1 MSRVD
6 DLGVLEEIFGRR
18 GTGPLAGVVV
28 ADLSRVLAG
37 PYATMLLADMGAT
50 VIKVESTTGDDA
62 RAWVPP
68 HRDGES
74 TFFLSVNRNKQS
86 IALDFSDPAQLRVVE
101 RIIARA
107 DVLVENF
114 KPGGLR
120 RYGLDYDSVSAW
132 RPDLVYA
139 SITGFGTAGGADLP
153 GYDLLAQAL
162 SGMMSLTGS
171 ASGEPYRAGV
181 ALFDVITGLHAV
193 SGILGAFH
201 ERQGSG
207 TGQHVELNL
216 LTSALSGL
224 VNQSAAYVAGG
235 SVPTRMGNEH
245 PSLYPYEPFPTLDK
259 NMVIAV
265 GNNGQFARLCQCLG
279 APELAVDERFAT
291 VGARNANRVE
301 LRQLLIDGL
310 STRNAADW
318 FERLKAAQVPCAPIL
333 GVDEGVHFAEG
344 LGLEP
349 VVMAGFGEREI
360 PTVRH
365 PVDFSRTPVDYT
377 HAPPLLDGDRD
388 RVLAWLER
396 VEPEV
401 RKAS

>member
-1 MSRVD
+1 MSRFD

-349 VVMAGFGEREI
+349 VVMAGSGEREI

-377 HAPPLLDGDRD
+377 HAPPRLDGDRD

>member
-1 MSRVD
+1 MSRFD

-139 SITGFGTAGGADLP
+139 SITGFGTSGGADLP

-349 VVMAGFGEREI
+349 VVMAGSGEREI

-365 PVDFSRTPVDYT
+365 PVDFSRTPVDYS
-377 HAPPLLDGDRD
+377 HAPPRLDGDRD

>member
-1 MSRVD
+1 MSRFD

-120 RYGLDYDSVSAW
+120 RYGLDYESVSAW

-349 VVMAGFGEREI
+349 VVMAGSGEREI

-377 HAPPLLDGDRD
+377 HAPPRLDGDRD